1 MNRLF
6 KFGILLFMFS
16 YIIGYGGFGL
26 ASLLYINTNKKLWL
40 LIGPGFYG
48 LSWIIMGVSFLICG
62 KEGLKIY
69 RKKIDI

>member
-6 KFGILLFMFS
+6 KFGILLFMTS

-26 ASLLYINTNKKLWL
+26 ASLLYLYKNKKFWL

-48 LSWIIMGVSFLICG
+48 LSWIIMGISFLICG

-69 RKKIDI
+69 RKKKDL